1 MAGFSGLAIA
11 GVSIETGSTMS
22 FDVFATLLLSGI
34 FTGALY
40 GLFAS
45 GLTFQLGSLSIANFG
60 YGSWLILAMYTTYF
74 ALQVW
79 GVPLAVVIFVLPLAY
94 FAVGYVIRNVL
105 LRQQTLAVQILT
117 TLGIAMIVDGIIIMV
132 YSPAPRTLGIVE
144 PLFYITPGIHV
155 GQLRFL
161 AFVVAAVALIA
172 FQLFL
177 RRSYLGKMIR
187 AVVEERE
194 TAQLMGINSDRVLG
208 IAFGLSF
215 VLIAI
220 AAMLMI
226 HLFPVTTSAGAVYQ
240 LMSFLIATIAGLGNM
255 RGAFFAG
262 IAIGVLNAFL
272 LYFASSYATVVLFTV
287 FVVVLVLFSNR
298 TAGIKHI

>member
-79 GVPLAVVIFVLPLAY
+79 DVPLAVVIFVLPLAY

>member
-1 MAGFSGLAIA
+1 MA
-11 GVSIETGSTMS
+11 
-22 FDVFATLLLSGI
+22 
-34 FTGALY
+34 
-40 GLFAS
+40 
-45 GLTFQLGSLSIANFG
+45 
-60 YGSWLILAMYTTYF
+60 
-74 ALQVW
+74 
-79 GVPLAVVIFVLPLAY
+79 
-94 FAVGYVIRNVL
+94 
-105 LRQQTLAVQILT
+105 
-117 TLGIAMIVDGIIIMV
+117 
-132 YSPAPRTLGIVE
+132 YSPAPRTLGIIE

-194 TAQLMGINSDRVLG
+194 TAQLMGINSERVLG

-220 AAMLMI
+220 AAILMI

>member
-1 MAGFSGLAIA
+1 M
-11 GVSIETGSTMS
+11 T

-79 GVPLAVVIFVLPLAY
+79 GVPLVAVIVVLPLAY
-94 FAVGYVIRNVL
+94 FAAGYLIRNIL
-105 LRQQTLAVQILT
+105 LRQETLAVQILT
-117 TLGIAMIVDGIIIMV
+117 TLGIAMIVDGVIIMA

-172 FQLFL
+172 FQVFL

>member
-1 MAGFSGLAIA
+1 MNLDIFL
-11 GVSIETGSTMS
+11 
-22 FDVFATLLLSGI
+22 TLLLSGI
-34 FTGALY
+34 LTGSLY

-74 ALQVW
+74 ALKVW
-79 GVPLAVVIFVLPLAY
+79 GLPLMVVILVLPPSYFLA
-94 FAVGYVIRNVL
+94 GYLIRNYF
-105 LRQQTLAVQILT
+105 LRQGTLASQILT
-117 TLGIAMIVDGIIIMV
+117 TLGIAMMVDGFIVMV
-132 YSPAPRTLGIVE
+132 YSPAPRTLGIIE
-144 PLFYITPGIHV
+144 PLYYLTADIYV
-155 GQLRFL
+155 GQLRVL
-161 AFVVAAVALIA
+161 AFVVAAIALIS

-194 TAQLMGINSDRVLG
+194 TAQLMGINSERVLG

-220 AAMLMI
+220 SGILMM
-226 HLFPVTTSAGAVYQ
+226 HLFPVTTPAGAIYQ

-262 IAIGVLNAFL
+262 IAIGVMNSFL
-272 LYFASSYATVVLFTV
+272 VYFASSYATVVLFTV
-287 FVVVLVLFSNR
+287 FVVVLILFSNR

>member
-1 MAGFSGLAIA
+1 
-11 GVSIETGSTMS
+11 
-22 FDVFATLLLSGI
+22 
-34 FTGALY
+34 
-40 GLFAS
+40 
-45 GLTFQLGSLSIANFG
+45 
-60 YGSWLILAMYTTYF
+60 
-74 ALQVW
+74 
-79 GVPLAVVIFVLPLAY
+79 
-94 FAVGYVIRNVL
+94 
-105 LRQQTLAVQILT
+105 
-117 TLGIAMIVDGIIIMV
+117 
-132 YSPAPRTLGIVE
+132 
-144 PLFYITPGIHV
+144 
-155 GQLRFL
+155 
-161 AFVVAAVALIA
+161 
-172 FQLFL
+172 
-177 RRSYLGKMIR
+177 
-187 AVVEERE
+187 
-194 TAQLMGINSDRVLG
+194 MGINSNRVLG

-220 AAMLMI
+220 SAILMI

>member
-1 MAGFSGLAIA
+1 M
-11 GVSIETGSTMS
+11 T

-79 GVPLAVVIFVLPLAY
+79 GIPLIAVIVVLPVAY
-94 FAVGYVIRNVL
+94 FIAGYLIRNIF
-105 LRQQTLAVQILT
+105 LRQETLAVQILT

-144 PLFYITPGIHV
+144 PLFELSPGIRV

-161 AFVVAAVALIA
+161 AFVIAGVTLIA

-187 AVVEERE
+187 AVVEEPE
-194 TAQLMGINSDRVLG
+194 AAQLMGINSDRILG

-220 AAMLMI
+220 AAILMI
-226 HLFPVTTSAGAVYQ
+226 HLFPVTTSAGGVYQ

-255 RGAFFAG
+255 RGAFLAG

-272 LYFASSYATVVLFTV
+272 LYFASSYATVILFSV
-287 FVVVLVLFSNR
+287 FVIVLVLFSNR

>member
-1 MAGFSGLAIA
+1 M
-11 GVSIETGSTMS
+11 T

-79 GVPLAVVIFVLPLAY
+79 GVPLVAVIVVLPLAY
-94 FAVGYVIRNVL
+94 FAAGYLIRNVL
-105 LRQQTLAVQILT
+105 LRQETLAVQILT

-144 PLFYITPGIHV
+144 PLFYITSGIHV

-161 AFVVAAVALIA
+161 AFVVAAVTLIA

-226 HLFPVTTSAGAVYQ
+226 HLYQ

-255 RGAFFAG
+255 RGAFLAG

>member
-1 MAGFSGLAIA
+1 M
-11 GVSIETGSTMS
+11 T

-79 GVPLAVVIFVLPLAY
+79 GVPLVAVIVVLPLAY
-94 FAVGYVIRNVL
+94 FAAGYLIRNVL
-105 LRQQTLAVQILT
+105 LRQETLAVQILT

-144 PLFYITPGIHV
+144 PLFYITSGIHV

-161 AFVVAAVALIA
+161 AFVVAAVTLIA

-255 RGAFFAG
+255 RGAFLAG

>member
-1 MAGFSGLAIA
+1 M
-11 GVSIETGSTMS
+11 SIETGSTMS

>member
-1 MAGFSGLAIA
+1 M
-11 GVSIETGSTMS
+11 T

-79 GVPLAVVIFVLPLAY
+79 GIPLAAVILVLPLAY
-94 FAVGYVIRNVL
+94 FSAGYLIRNVL
-105 LRQQTLAVQILT
+105 LRQETLAVQILT
-117 TLGIAMIVDGIIIMV
+117 TLGIAMIVDGIIIMA
-132 YSPAPRTLGIVE
+132 YSPAPRTLGIIE
-144 PLFYITPGIHV
+144 PLFNITPGIHV

-194 TAQLMGINSDRVLG
+194 TAQLMGINSERVLG

-220 AAMLMI
+220 AAILMI

>member
-1 MAGFSGLAIA
+1 M
-11 GVSIETGSTMS
+11 T

-79 GVPLAVVIFVLPLAY
+79 GVPLVALIVVLPLAY
-94 FAVGYVIRNVL
+94 FAAGYLIRNIL
-105 LRQQTLAVQILT
+105 LRQETLAVQILT
-117 TLGIAMIVDGIIIMV
+117 TLGIAMIVDGVIIMA

-172 FQLFL
+172 FQVFL

-255 RGAFFAG
+255 RGAFLAG

-272 LYFASSYATVVLFTV
+272 LYFAASYATVVLFTV

>member
-1 MAGFSGLAIA
+1 MTLGLFIT
-11 GVSIETGSTMS
+11 I
-22 FDVFATLLLSGI
+22 LLGGI

-40 GLFAS
+40 GLFAG

-60 YGSWLILAMYTTYF
+60 YGSWLVLAMYTSFF
-74 ALQVW
+74 ALTQW
-79 GVPLAVVIFVLPLAY
+79 SVPLPALVVALPLVY
-94 FAVGYVIRNVL
+94 FAVGYLMRNTL
-105 LRQQTLAVQILT
+105 LRQQTLAVQVLT
-117 TLGIAMIVDGIIIMV
+117 TLGVAMVVDGFIFLA

-144 PLFYITPGIHV
+144 PLIYLTPEIYV
-155 GQLRFL
+155 GLFRL
-161 AFVVAAVALIA
+161 ISFVVAAALLIA

-187 AVVEERE
+187 AVVEEPEAAR
-194 TAQLMGINSDRVLG
+194 LMGIHADRVLG

-215 VLIAI
+215 VLIASAGI
-220 AAMLMI
+220 LMI
-226 HLFPVTTSAGAVYQ
+226 HLFPVTSSAGGTYQ
-240 LMSFLIATIAGLGNM
+240 LMSFLVATVAGLGNM

-272 LYFASSYATVVLFTV
+272 LYFASSYATVA
-287 FVVVLVLFSNR
+287 LFSLFVIVLLLSSAR

>member
-1 MAGFSGLAIA
+1 M
-11 GVSIETGSTMS
+11 T

-79 GVPLAVVIFVLPLAY
+79 GVPLIAVIVVLPLAY
-94 FAVGYVIRNVL
+94 FVAGYLIRNVL
-105 LRQQTLAVQILT
+105 LRQETLAVQILT
-117 TLGIAMIVDGIIIMV
+117 TLGIAMIVDGFIIMV

-144 PLFYITPGIHV
+144 PLFHITPGIHV

-172 FQLFL
+172 FQIFL
-177 RRSYLGKMIR
+177 RRSYLGKTIR
-187 AVVEERE
+187 AVVEEGE
-194 TAQLMGINSDRVLG
+194 TAQLMGINSNRVLG

-220 AAMLMI
+220 AAILMI

>member
-1 MAGFSGLAIA
+1 M
-11 GVSIETGSTMS
+11 T

-60 YGSWLILAMYTTYF
+60 YGSWLILAMYTTWF

-79 GVPLAVVIFVLPLAY
+79 GVPLVAVILVLPLAY
-94 FAVGYVIRNVL
+94 FVAGYFIRNVF
-105 LRQQTLAVQILT
+105 LRQETLAVQILT
-117 TLGIAMIVDGIIIMV
+117 TLGIAMIVDGFIIMA

-144 PLFYITPGIHV
+144 PLFHITPGIHV

-161 AFVVAAVALIA
+161 GFVVAAVTLIA
-172 FQLFL
+172 FQIFL

-187 AVVEERE
+187 AVVEEGE
-194 TAQLMGINSDRVLG
+194 TAQLMGINSNRVLG

-220 AAMLMI
+220 SAILMI

>member
-1 MAGFSGLAIA
+1 M
-11 GVSIETGSTMS
+11 T

-60 YGSWLILAMYTTYF
+60 YGSWLILAMYTSFF

-79 GVPLAVVIFVLPLAY
+79 GVPLAVVVVLLPLAY
-94 FAVGYVIRNVL
+94 FAAGYLIRNVL
-105 LRQQTLAVQILT
+105 LRQETLAVQILV
-117 TLGIAMIVDGIIIMV
+117 TLGVAMIVDGVIIMA

-144 PLFYITPGIHV
+144 PLFSITPDIQV
-155 GQLRFL
+155 GELRFL
-161 AFVVAAVALIA
+161 AFVVAAVTLIA
-172 FQLFL
+172 FQTFL
-177 RRSYLGKMIR
+177 RRSYMGKMIR

-194 TAQLMGINSDRVLG
+194 TAQLMGINSERVLG
-208 IAFGLSF
+208 VAFGLSF

-220 AAMLMI
+220 SGLLMI

-262 IAIGVLNAFL
+262 VAIGVLNAFL

-298 TAGIKHI
+298 TAGVKHI

>member
-1 MAGFSGLAIA
+1 M
-11 GVSIETGSTMS
+11 T

-79 GVPLAVVIFVLPLAY
+79 GIPLVAVVLVLPLAY
-94 FAVGYVIRNVL
+94 FAAGYLIRNVL
-105 LRQQTLAVQILT
+105 LRQETLAVQILT
-117 TLGIAMIVDGIIIMV
+117 TLGIAMIVDGIIIMA

-144 PLFYITPGIHV
+144 PLFYVTPGIHV

-194 TAQLMGINSDRVLG
+194 TAQLMGINSERVLG

-220 AAMLMI
+220 AAILMI

>member
-1 MAGFSGLAIA
+1 MTA
-11 GVSIETGSTMS
+11 E
-22 FDVFATLLLSGI
+22 VFATLLLSGV

-60 YGSWLILAMYTTYF
+60 YGSWLALAMYTTFFALRMWNIPLWGIIIALPLVYF
-74 ALQVW
+74 AL
-79 GVPLAVVIFVLPLAY
+79 GYFIRTIVLT
-94 FAVGYVIRNVL
+94 RE
-105 LRQQTLAVQILT
+105 TLAVQILT
-117 TLGIAMIVDGIIIMV
+117 TLGIAMIVDGLI
-132 YSPAPRTLGIVE
+132 YLFYTPAPRTLGIVE
-144 PLFYITPGIHV
+144 PLFFLAPNIHV
-155 GQLRFL
+155 GLLRLL
-161 AFVVAAVALIA
+161 AFVIAGVTLIS

-187 AVVEERE
+187 AVVEEPE
-194 TAQLMGINSDRVLG
+194 TAQLMGINAKRILG

-220 AAMLMI
+220 AGIMMI
-226 HLFPVTTSAGAVYQ
+226 HLFPVTSTSGSIYQ

-262 IAIGVLNAFL
+262 IAIGVMNAFM
-272 LYFASSYATVVLFTV
+272 LYFISSFATVILFSV
-287 FVVVLVLFSNR
+287 FVVVLVVFSGR
-298 TAGIKHI
+298 TAGMRHI

>member
-1 MAGFSGLAIA
+1 M
-11 GVSIETGSTMS
+11 T

-74 ALQVW
+74 ALQAW
-79 GVPLAVVIFVLPLAY
+79 GVPLVAVILVLPLAY
-94 FAVGYVIRNVL
+94 FAAGYLIRNVL
-105 LRQQTLAVQILT
+105 LRQETLAVQILT
-117 TLGIAMIVDGIIIMV
+117 TLGIAMIVDGIIIMA

-194 TAQLMGINSDRVLG
+194 TAQLMGINSERVLG

-220 AAMLMI
+220 AAILMI

>member
-1 MAGFSGLAIA
+1 M
-11 GVSIETGSTMS
+11 T

-79 GVPLAVVIFVLPLAY
+79 GVPLVAVIVVLPLAY
-94 FAVGYVIRNVL
+94 FAAGYLIRNIL
-105 LRQQTLAVQILT
+105 LRQETLAVQILT
-117 TLGIAMIVDGIIIMV
+117 TLGIAMIVDGVIIMA

-172 FQLFL
+172 FQVFL

-255 RGAFFAG
+255 RGAFLAG

-272 LYFASSYATVVLFTV
+272 LYFAASYATVVLFTV